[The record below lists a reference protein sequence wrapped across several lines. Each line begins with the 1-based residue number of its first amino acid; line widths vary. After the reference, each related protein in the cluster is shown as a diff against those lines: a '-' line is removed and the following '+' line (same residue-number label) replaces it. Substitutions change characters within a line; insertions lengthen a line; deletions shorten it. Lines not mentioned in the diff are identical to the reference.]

1 MVFVDGHREIDS
13 RPNMQIWYSLIT
25 RVVKPKSAEARCEG
39 VAKAMRKELSNMNS
53 QKVRDTEKV
62 YLLTD
67 ILRNP
72 KIPEAMFGRV
82 FSILGINNK

>member
-1 MVFVDGHREIDS
+1 M
-13 RPNMQIWYSLIT
+13 PIWCSLIT

-39 VAKAMRKELSNMNS
+39 AAKAIQTEIANM
-53 QKVRDTEKV
+53 QKRGRLVWDTEDV
-62 YLLTD
+62 YYLLD

-82 FSILGINNK
+82 FSIL